1 MAVACSVVSTLVCFH
16 AHPDDEAIATGGT
29 MALASAAG
37 HRVVLIVATDGELG
51 FTVEGEAE
59 TPEALGAFRRAE
71 TQAAASILGAH
82 RVEFLGYHDSGMAG
96 ESSNDDPA
104 CFAQADVDETAERVA
119 AILREERADVFTI
132 YDDHGGYGHP
142 DHIAV
147 HTVGTRAGELAEV
160 PSVVWATMN
169 RDKIREQ
176 MAGAADLMSELGD
189 ATSDDPPKM
198 DEEMGSPEAL
208 ITHGVDVTSVVGAK
222 RRAMVAHRSQIGDDS
237 WFLKLPDDIFAVA
250 FGHEW
255 FVDPANP
262 RPADSLMIAHLL

>member
-1 MAVACSVVSTLVCFH
+1 VSTLVCFH

-51 FTVEGEAE
+51 FTVPGAAE
-59 TPEALGAFRRAE
+59 TTEELGSHRRAE
-71 TQAAASILGAH
+71 TQAAAAILGVH

-96 ESSNDDPA
+96 EDTNDHPA
-104 CFAQADVDETAERVA
+104 CFAQADVDEAAERVA
-119 AILREERADVFTI
+119 AILAEERADVFTI

-147 HTVGTRAGELAEV
+147 HNVGTRAAELAEV

-176 MAGAADLMSELGD
+176 MAGAAEIVAQLEEPMDG
-189 ATSDDPPKM
+189 DPPEM
-198 DEEMGSPEAL
+198 DEDMGSPESL
-208 ITHGVDVTSVVGAK
+208 ITHGIDVSSVIDAK
-222 RRAMVAHRSQIGDDS
+222 RRAMVAHSSQIAADS
-237 WFLKLPDDIFAVA
+237 WFLKMPEEIFVMA

-255 FVDPANP
+255 FVDPADP
-262 RPADSLMIAHLL
+262 RSAGSPMIDHLL

>member
-1 MAVACSVVSTLVCFH
+1 
-16 AHPDDEAIATGGT
+16 
-29 MALASAAG
+29 
-37 HRVVLIVATDGELG
+37 
-51 FTVEGEAE
+51 
-59 TPEALGAFRRAE
+59 
-71 TQAAASILGAH
+71 
-82 RVEFLGYHDSGMAG
+82 
-96 ESSNDDPA
+96 
-104 CFAQADVDETAERVA
+104 
-119 AILREERADVFTI
+119 
-132 YDDHGGYGHP
+132 
-142 DHIAV
+142 V

-198 DEEMGSPEAL
+198 DEDMGSPEAL
-208 ITHGVDVTSVVGAK
+208 ITHGVDVTSVVEAK

-262 RPADSLMIAHLL
+262 RPADSPMIAHLL

>member
-1 MAVACSVVSTLVCFH
+1 MSTLVCFH

-51 FTVEGEAE
+51 FTVPGVAE
-59 TPEALGAFRRAE
+59 TPEALGAHRRAE
-71 TQAAASILGAH
+71 TQGAASILGVH

-96 ESSNDDPA
+96 EDTNNDPA
-104 CFAQADVDETAERVA
+104 CFAQADVEGAAERVA
-119 AILREERADVFTI
+119 AILIEERADAFTI

-176 MAGAADLMSELGD
+176 MAGAADLIAELGD
-189 ATSDDPPKM
+189 AMDDDPPKM
-198 DEEMGSPEAL
+198 DEDMGSPESL
-208 ITHGVDVTSVVGAK
+208 ITHGLDVSSVVDAK
-222 RRAMVAHRSQIGDDS
+222 RRAMVAHGSQIGEDS
-237 WFLKLPDDIFAVA
+237 WFLKMPDEIFAIA
-250 FGHEW
+250 FGQEW
-255 FVDPANP
+255 FVDPAHP
-262 RPADSLMIAHLL
+262 RAEDAPMIDHLL